1 MMFTITNVFS
11 YIQATNETTERKKAE
26 RNYFF
31 LFSCS
36 FFFSPW
42 HISDTQL
49 GVGQDHHTEIRHLVH
64 ASVTSCHLMLRNT
77 AKINVHVY

>member
-1 MMFTITNVFS
+1 MVTITNGFS

-36 FFFSPW
+36 FFFNYG
-42 HISDTQL
+42 ISVIPKLVLGKIITQ
-49 GVGQDHHTEIRHLVH
+49 R
-64 ASVTSCHLMLRNT
+64 
-77 AKINVHVY
+77 